1 MTQAHPRIRSILPD
15 KPRAAPAVDRRVPAR
30 TETGDRIVDSSQPK
44 NIEEVMVDLCA
55 QERSGGTEVED
66 LEMLGDPELE
76 QLQASLSHASLLLAF
91 GSGFAA

>member
-1 MTQAHPRIRSILPD
+1 M
-15 KPRAAPAVDRRVPAR
+15 
-30 TETGDRIVDSSQPK
+30 DSSQPK
-44 NIEEVMVDLCA
+44 KAEELTDDRGV